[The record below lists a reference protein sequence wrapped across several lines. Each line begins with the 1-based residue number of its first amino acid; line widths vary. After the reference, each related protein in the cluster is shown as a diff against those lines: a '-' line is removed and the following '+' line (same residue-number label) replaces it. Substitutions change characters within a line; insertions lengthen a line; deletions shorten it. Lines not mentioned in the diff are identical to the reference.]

1 MTDGF
6 PSGRAH
12 SSGRGARLAAVAAA
26 LLLPFAGGVAS
37 ALAAETGEAARLFG
51 SSLKPTASERLGHA
65 LDQFANWA
73 NWVEL
78 VVGIGLAVALSALL
92 AYHPKP
98 ARRRDMVEVGEERKT
113 LVILGVVGAVVSGL
127 VIIDQSMALVIFG
140 IGGLIRFRTVIGN
153 PHATGRA
160 ILVVVVGLAC
170 GITQYLTAVL
180 IAAAAWTVIWWLH
193 AHRTAKVKVR
203 LPLGADRQRAQLVA
217 ADALRRMRCKVQ
229 SQKEGQSGRTFSFV
243 AQIPSAIDDD
253 LLTKSLEATL
263 GPEVGRIEV
272 EVRGA

>member
-1 MTDGF
+1 MND
-6 PSGRAH
+6 RV
-12 SSGRGARLAAVAAA
+12 SSGRRLLSLIGGRFASVALVAAVAS
-26 LLLPFAGGVAS
+26 LPFAAE
-37 ALAAETGEAARLFG
+37 AAAAETGEAARLFG

-98 ARRRDMVEVGEERKT
+98 ARRRDMVELGEERKT

-127 VIIDQSMALVIFG
+127 VLIDQSMALVIFG

-180 IAAAAWTVIWWLH
+180 IAGAAWTVIWWLH

-217 ADALRRMRCKVQ
+217 AEALRRMRCKVQ
-229 SQKEGQSGRTFSFV
+229 SQKEGQSGRSFSFV

-253 LLTKSLEATL
+253 LLVKSLEATI

>member
-1 MTDGF
+1 MND
-6 PSGRAH
+6 RV
-12 SSGRGARLAAVAAA
+12 SSGRRLLSLIGGRFASVALVAAVAS
-26 LLLPFAGGVAS
+26 LPFAAE
-37 ALAAETGEAARLFG
+37 AAAAETGEAARLFG

-98 ARRRDMVEVGEERKT
+98 ARRRDMVELGEERKT

-127 VIIDQSMALVIFG
+127 VLIDQSMALVIFG

-180 IAAAAWTVIWWLH
+180 IAGAAWTVIWWLH

-217 ADALRRMRCKVQ
+217 AEALRRMRCRVQ
-229 SQKEGQSGRTFSFV
+229 SQKEGQSGRSFSFV

-253 LLTKSLEATL
+253 LLVKSLEATI

>member
-1 MTDGF
+1 VAT
-6 PSGRAH
+6 
-12 SSGRGARLAAVAAA
+12 VAAA
-26 LLLPFAGGVAS
+26 FVAVAS
-37 ALAAETGEAARLFG
+37 LTGEAVAAETGEAARLFG
-51 SSLKPTASERLGHA
+51 SSLKSTASERLGHA

-78 VVGIGLAVALSALL
+78 LVGIGLAVALAALL
-92 AYHPKP
+92 AYHPKS

-113 LVILGVVGAVVSGL
+113 LVILGVIGAVVSGL
-127 VIIDQSMALVIFG
+127 VLIDQSMALVIFG

-193 AHRTAKVKVR
+193 SHRTAKVKVR
-203 LPLGADRQRAQLVA
+203 LPLGSDRQRAQLVA
-217 ADALRRMRCKVQ
+217 AEALRRMRCKVQ
-229 SQKEGQSGRTFSFV
+229 SQKEGQSGRSFSFV

-263 GPEVGRIEV
+263 SPEVGRIEV